1 MGIAFKIYYLQL
13 PPKYL
18 NHKLFLTDT
27 SDEDEK
33 ENHFLKYRGTL
44 ERLKTQKRR
53 MRFLSGDSDRHT
65 VQERTL
71 DARAEN
77 LQLRQSTKF

>member
-1 MGIAFKIYYLQL
+1 MGIAFKIHILSVIACKVL
-13 PPKYL
+13 
-18 NHKLFLTDT
+18 KLFLTDT

-71 DARAEN
+71 DVRAEN